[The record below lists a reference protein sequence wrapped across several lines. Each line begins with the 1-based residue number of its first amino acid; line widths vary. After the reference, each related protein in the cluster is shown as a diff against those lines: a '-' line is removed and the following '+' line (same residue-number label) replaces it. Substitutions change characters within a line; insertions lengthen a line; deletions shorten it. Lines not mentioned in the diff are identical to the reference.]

1 MLGRIS
7 SLISLGSILIFTAA
21 IAAGQGSQTSEE
33 ISRKPIYITARIFQ
47 LKTKRGS
54 AGELTDQVF
63 KMRTASL
70 SEDEKWISAL
80 KKSYPNLEIALL
92 RTESRRIFR
101 TSKPGIISLV
111 RQPDGRDIQ
120 VTLNGAQSPG
130 DGVTPGTSLISEIG
144 LHFGNDL
151 AKPPVTFAIQPME
164 VENGMSY
171 FFAAANLKM
180 NAADYVKFIRPS
192 VPVEVF
198 DGQGFFLVF
207 AFSVDLDQN
216 PQSPRFLDERQSV
229 QLQDSATKKAQPE
242 IAAGV
247 REAGLGGFI
256 RVRLDISAGKVTNA
270 GIHFSSFPEI
280 NNEALAAARQ
290 WEFPDNLFAEDK
302 RPVTGFLTFSFPAKG
317 SAPAPKSPTNPPQ
330 K

>member
-7 SLISLGSILIFTAA
+7 SLISLCFILIFTAA
-21 IAAGQGSQTSEE
+21 IAAGQSSQTSEE
-33 ISRKPIYITARIFQ
+33 ISRKPIYVTARIFQ
-47 LKTKRGS
+47 LKTKRESG
-54 AGELTDQVF
+54 GELTDQVF

-101 TSKPGIISLV
+101 TSKPGTISLV

-130 DGVTPGTSLISEIG
+130 DGVTPGTSLVSEIG

-151 AKPPVTFAIQPME
+151 AKPPVTFAIQPLE

-171 FFAAANLKM
+171 FFSATNLRM
-180 NAADYVKFIRPS
+180 NAADYVKFVRPS
-192 VPVEVF
+192 VPVEAF
-198 DGQGFFLVF
+198 DGRQVFLVF
-207 AFSVDLDQN
+207 AFSVELDEN
-216 PQSPRFLDERQSV
+216 PQPPRFFDERQSI
-229 QLQDSATKKAQPE
+229 QLQDSAIKKAQPE
-242 IAAGV
+242 IAAGL

-256 RVRLDISAGKVTNA
+256 RVRVDISAGQVTKA

-280 NNEALAAARQ
+280 NTEALAAARQ
-290 WEFPDNLFAEDK
+290 WEFPDSLFAEDK
-302 RPVTGFLTFSFPAKG
+302 RPITGFLTFSFPAKA
-317 SAPAPKSPTNPPQ
+317 SAPAPKPAANPPQ
-330 K
+330 E